1 MLRYTA
7 KQIPTYNVPSNY
19 SSGSLDMA
27 RAWTQL
33 GNKKEALVIMNDLWK
48 TSSQYMKWYCTL
60 GGSRFESSAND
71 VAIQVYIMQ
80 QLVTLADSFDEKWSD
95 SHMRELGEMVSVYQS
110 KGGELGF

>member
-1 MLRYTA
+1 
-7 KQIPTYNVPSNY
+7 
-19 SSGSLDMA
+19 MA

-33 GNKKEALVIMNDLWK
+33 GNKKEALVIMNDLLK

-80 QLVTLADSFDEKWSD
+80 QLVTLADSFDEKWAD
-95 SHMRELGEMVSVYQS
+95 SHMKELTEMATVYQQ